1 MKFLPNELIINI
13 LVERKNIKQKER
25 FKKNFNNV
33 IEVIK
38 EYGVIMKII
47 HKKPYINIL
56 EQIQY
61 LEQGLEELEN
71 NEFFTELISGLES
84 EVEQLEIRRE
94 FLVNI

>member
-71 NEFFTELISGLES
+71 NNINELITGLES
-84 EVEQLEIRRE
+84 EIEQLEIRRE
-94 FLVNI
+94 FLINI